1 MTAFRWCDH
10 RLFLQLS
17 KYYPQF
23 SPRFV
28 ALFFEGKYR
37 MCFVLPWKC
46 SRTHL
51 ITSYLR
57 KASPCKTPLQNSY
70 HLFVDIHRIFVS
82 CVSITGSTGHWL
94 CNSMLWYLYRWC
106 CHGIHHVFTVK
117 NKWDVV
123 NTQTEKTSVITHSL
137 VACKRGLVISTE
149 RANSLNNI
157 NYVFLLHFSHTA
169 SE

>member
-37 MCFVLPWKC
+37 MCFVLPRKC

-57 KASPCKTPLQNSY
+57 KASPCKTLLQNSY
-70 HLFVDIHRIFVS
+70 HLFVDMHRIFVS
-82 CVSITGSTGHWL
+82 CVSVTGSTGHWL
-94 CNSMLWYLYRWC
+94 RNSMLWYLYRWC

-117 NKWDVV
+117 INETLLIHRQKRLASSPIPWWHVREAWLYL
-123 NTQTEKTSVITHSL
+123 Q
-137 VACKRGLVISTE
+137 RGLTP
-149 RANSLNNI
+149 L
-157 NYVFLLHFSHTA
+157 TT
-169 SE
+169 